1 MRVDLAEQTF
11 SKDVE
16 NALEAIEELKDISE
30 STRVS

>member
-16 NALEAIEELKDISE
+16 NALEAIEIFLKQLE
-30 STRVS
+30 